1 MDPLVFLD
9 KNADKSEA
17 MGRLSAL
24 GFVEPRRSLDNIELL
39 AEGVEDPLLLSLIPA
54 LVEACAASAD
64 PDACLNNFER
74 ISSACESRES
84 FFAILSGQP
93 DCVKLLAPVA
103 ASSGFLVRFVI
114 GGPEEI
120 LGWLFTAGRLEKLRE
135 REGYV
140 KECLAACPPDTPVKE
155 AMARL
160 RRFKY
165 LEFLRITVRDLLG
178 RADLQETT
186 IELSNLADACLEAA
200 LRVAMRE
207 LDAKYGPPQYTPP
220 KGKARRCPFT
230 IIAMGK
236 LGGRDLNFSSDIDIM
251 YVYLT
256 DEGGTRGPQKITN
269 HQYFVKLG
277 ELINRLIGD
286 KTADGF
292 VFRVDLRLR
301 PEGERGDLVQSLGG
315 YEIYYESWG
324 QTWERSALIKAR
336 PCAGDHDLG
345 RQFLER
351 VRPFVFRKYLDYA
364 AIAEIRDM
372 KQRVERHASAGTAKE
387 VDLKHG
393 YGGIREIEFFISAL
407 QLIYGGHDPGIRER
421 GTFRALHR
429 LAMKNLI
436 NFEEQRDLAR
446 AYEFLRLA
454 EHRLQLVDERQ
465 IHSFFPNTAEV
476 QALARRMGYRDKP
489 DALAGEAFLS
499 DLERHTRRVREIY
512 DGLLSEEAVDVIP
525 ASPGL
530 GALLNEEAAEED
542 AAVLLA
548 ANGFRQPHR
557 AYADFLLLRD
567 GSPGSPL
574 TPRTR
579 NLFMKVLPALM
590 EGCAEAP
597 DPDMALSRLESF
609 IEAFGSREAVYG
621 FISEKPQAARQ
632 MTRLF
637 GSSEYF
643 SRLLISHPEMGDTL
657 LRADREELEKTREH
671 ISVELFNQL
680 GGAEGFADAMDILR
694 RFKHEEEIRI
704 GIKDVTINPG
714 FRGISADLTALAEAV
729 LGQALDICAEDVG
742 RKYGAPDA
750 AKKDNVAVIGFG
762 KLGAGE
768 LGYGSDLDIVFIYGR
783 TLTPGPSPTG
793 GRGEKAKGRI
803 DTQEFYFR
811 LAERVIFALSSLT
824 REGYAFRVD
833 TRLRPGGSKG
843 VIAHRLDSLEEYYQK
858 KASIW
863 ELQALTRARAVAGD
877 AALCRAFEDMRLR
890 VLSKKRDAGELA
902 AAIKNMRARME
913 RELGG
918 KAKGGI
924 DIKYGKGGLVDVE
937 FLIQYIQLARGHEH
951 PGILLTDCLAALD
964 EIKKCSLMDK
974 KDAAFLKDAYTFMR
988 ELESRIRFA
997 SSQAETVLPNT
1008 PENLAMLAG
1017 KMGYQ
1022 GKDTGEALL
1031 GDYKSHA
1038 GKTREIF
1045 NRHLS

>member
-9 KNADKSEA
+9 KSSDRAEPL
-17 MGRLSAL
+17 GRLSAM
-24 GFVEPRRSLDNIELL
+24 GFLEPRRSLDNIELL
-39 AEGVEDPLLLSLIPA
+39 AEGVEDPLLLSLMPA

-84 FFAILSGQP
+84 FLGIISRQP
-93 DCVKLLAPVA
+93 DGMKLLAPVA
-103 ASSGFLVRFVI
+103 ASSSFLVRFII

-120 LGWLFTAGRLEKLRE
+120 LGWLLSAGRLEKLRE
-135 REGYV
+135 REEYLR
-140 KECLAACPPDTPVKE
+140 KCLAACPPDTPVEE

-207 LDAKYGPPQYTPP
+207 LDARHGPPLYKPP
-220 KGKARRCPFT
+220 RGKARRCPFT
-230 IIAMGK
+230 VIAMGK

-251 YVYLT
+251 YAYLT

-277 ELINRLIGD
+277 ELINKLIGG

-315 YEIYYESWG
+315 YEVYYESWG

-336 PCAGDHDLG
+336 PCAGDYDLG

-372 KQRVERHASAGTAKE
+372 KQRVEKHASAGTANE
-387 VDLKHG
+387 IDLKLG

-421 GTFRALHR
+421 GTFKALHR

-446 AYEFLRLA
+446 AYEFLRIA
-454 EHRLQLVDERQ
+454 EHRLQLLDERQ
-465 IHSFFPNTAEV
+465 VHSFFPDTAEV
-476 QALARRMGYRDKP
+476 QSLARRMGYRDKP
-489 DALAGEAFLS
+489 DAMAGEAFLR
-499 DLERHTRRVREIY
+499 DLERHRRRVREVY
-512 DGLLSEEAVDVIP
+512 DGLLAEEAVDVIP
-525 ASPGL
+525 ATPGL
-530 GALLNEEAAEED
+530 GALLNEDAAEDD
-542 AAVLLA
+542 AATLLA

-557 AYADFLLLRD
+557 AYSDFLLLRD

-579 NLFMKVLPALM
+579 NLFMKVLPALL
-590 EGCAEAP
+590 EGCAGAP

-621 FISEKPQAARQ
+621 FISENPQAARQ

-657 LRADREELEKTREH
+657 LRADREELEKARER
-671 ISVELFNQL
+671 ISSELSSQL
-680 GGAEGFADAMDILR
+680 GGAESFADAMDTMR

-704 GIKDVTINPG
+704 GIKDITLNPG
-714 FRGISADLTALAEAV
+714 FRGISSDLTALAEAV
-729 LGQALDICAEDVG
+729 LGQALEICAEDVS
-742 RKYGAPDA
+742 RKYGPPEA
-750 AKKDNVAVIGFG
+750 AKKGGAAVIGFG

-768 LGYGSDLDIVFIYGR
+768 LGYGSDLDIVFIYGK
-783 TLTPGPSPTG
+783 TLTPGPSPMK
-793 GRGEKAKGRI
+793 GRGEKERGCI
-803 DTQEFYFR
+803 SSQEFYFR
-811 LAERVIFALSSLT
+811 LAERIIFALSSLT
-824 REGYAFRVD
+824 REGYVFRVD

-843 VIAHRLDSLEEYYQK
+843 VIAHRLDSLEEYYLK

-877 AALCRAFEDMRLR
+877 AALCRGFEDMRLR
-890 VLSKKRDAGELA
+890 VLSKTRGAEELA
-902 AAIKNMRARME
+902 AAIRHMRARME

-918 KAKGGI
+918 KAKGGL
-924 DIKYGKGGLVDVE
+924 DIKYGKGGLVDIE
-937 FLIQYIQLARGHEH
+937 FLIQYIQLAHGHSH
-951 PGILLTDCLAALD
+951 PGILLADCLAALD
-964 EIKKCSLMDK
+964 EIARRRLMDK

-997 SSQAETVLPNT
+997 SSQAETALPSD
-1008 PENLAMLAG
+1008 PEKLAMLAG
-1017 KMGYQ
+1017 KMGRQ
-1022 GKDTGEALL
+1022 GRDAGGALL
-1031 GDYKSHA
+1031 TFYKTCA
-1038 GKTREIF
+1038 GKVREIF
-1045 NRHLS
+1045 THCLS

>member
-9 KNADKSEA
+9 KNADKTEA
-17 MGRLSAL
+17 MARLSAM

-39 AEGVEDPLLLSLIPA
+39 AEGVGDPLLLSLMPA

-84 FFAILSGQP
+84 FLGIISRQP
-93 DCVKLLAPVA
+93 DGMKLLAPVA
-103 ASSGFLVRFVI
+103 ASSSFLVRFII

-120 LGWLFTAGRLEKLRE
+120 LGWFLSAGRLEKLRE
-135 REGYV
+135 REECI

-207 LDAKYGPPQYTPP
+207 LDARHGPPLYSPP
-220 KGKARRCPFT
+220 RGKARRCPFT
-230 IIAMGK
+230 VIAMGK

-251 YVYLT
+251 YAYLT

-269 HQYFVKLG
+269 HQYFVKVG
-277 ELINRLIGD
+277 ELINKLIGD

-301 PEGERGDLVQSLGG
+301 PEGERGDLVQCLGG

-345 RQFLER
+345 KQFIER

-372 KQRVERHASAGTAKE
+372 KQRVEKHAAAGAAKE
-387 VDLKHG
+387 IDLKHG

-421 GTFRALHR
+421 GTFKALHR

-465 IHSFFPNTAEV
+465 IHSFFPDTAEA
-476 QALARRMGYRDKP
+476 QALARRMGYRDNP
-489 DALAGEAFLS
+489 DALAGEVFLGE
-499 DLERHTRRVREIY
+499 LGRHAKRVREIY
-512 DGLLSEEAVDVIP
+512 DGLLSEEAVDVLP
-525 ASPGL
+525 ATPGL
-530 GALLNEEAAEED
+530 GALLNEEATEED
-542 AAVLLA
+542 GAVLLA

-567 GSPGSPL
+567 GSSGSPL

-621 FISEKPQAARQ
+621 FISEKPLAARQ

-671 ISVELFNQL
+671 IAVELSNQL
-680 GGAEGFADAMDILR
+680 GGADGFADAMDILR

-704 GIKDVTINPG
+704 GIKDVTLNPG

-729 LGQALDICAEDVG
+729 LGRALKVCVEDVEK
-742 RKYGAPDA
+742 KYGKPDA
-750 AKKDNVAVIGFG
+750 VKKGGAAIIGFG

-768 LGYGSDLDIVFIYGR
+768 LGYGSDLDVVFIYN
-783 TLTPGPSPTG
+783 TGP
-793 GRGEKAKGRI
+793 
-803 DTQEFYFR
+803 QEFHFR

-824 REGYAFRVD
+824 REGYVFRVD

-843 VIAHRLDSLEEYYQK
+843 VIAHRLDSLEEYYMK

-863 ELQALTRARAVAGD
+863 ELQALTRARGVAGE
-877 AALCRAFEDMRLR
+877 AALCRGFEDMRLR

-902 AAIKNMRARME
+902 DAIKSMRTRME

-924 DIKYGKGGLVDVE
+924 DIKYGKGGLVDIE
-937 FLIQYIQLARGHEH
+937 FLIQYIQLANGHAH
-951 PGILLTDCLAALD
+951 PGILTTDCLAALD
-964 EIKKCSLMDK
+964 EIARCRLVDNKG
-974 KDAAFLKDAYTFMR
+974 AAFLKDAYIFMR

-997 SSQAETVLPNT
+997 SSQAETVLPSD
-1008 PENLAMLAG
+1008 PEKLSMLAG
-1017 KMGYQ
+1017 KMGYT
-1022 GKDTGEALL
+1022 GKDVGDALMS
-1031 GDYKSHA
+1031 DYKAYA

-1045 NRHLS
+1045 NRYLS